1 MSFNNYDVSMETTVE
16 TNSNTSISKSN
27 NEMAKRNINW
37 AAVLYYIY
45 LHALGIAGLYFLFSK
60 AKWITVFYFLFLIT
74 ISSIGLTA
82 GAHRLYAHQ
91 TFVAIGQL
99 RLFIM
104 LAHTMAG
111 VGSIYNWV
119 FWHRMHHK
127 YYGTERDPYNHK
139 KGFFYSH
146 VISNILSVPS
156 DLKKYARDIDMR
168 DVDSDG
174 YVWMQQKSYY
184 ILFIVF
190 GFLLPINVAI
200 KYCDESYVNAFLII
214 GAARLLITTN
224 ISWLVNSALLVWGL
238 KEGAKFPVDDNS
250 VFFLS
255 KSYWM
260 NYHYMIPW
268 DWKSGE
274 FGNYERGFI
283 TFIIKMFYELGF
295 INQMKT
301 ATCNDVRE
309 ALYKVATSEMTM
321 DEALSKV
328 KESAEDAALRD
339 KLMYRH

>member
-1 MSFNNYDVSMETTVE
+1 MKETKENDSSTSNEVE
-16 TNSNTSISKSN
+16 
-27 NEMAKRNINW
+27 KRKIKW
-37 AAVLYYIY
+37 ASVLYYIY
-45 LHALGIAGLYFLFSK
+45 LHVIGLAGLYFLFSK
-60 AKWITVFYFLFLIT
+60 AKWMTVFYFSFLVT
-74 ISSIGLTA
+74 ISSIALTA

-91 TFVAIGQL
+91 TFVATSQL

-119 FWHRMHHK
+119 FWHRVHHK

-146 VISNILSVPS
+146 VISNLLSTPS
-156 DLKKYARDIDMR
+156 DLKKYAKNIDMR
-168 DVDSDG
+168 DVDMDG
-174 YVWMQQKSYY
+174 YVWTQQKLYY

-190 GFLLPINVAI
+190 GLLLPINLPI
-200 KYCDESYVNAFLII
+200 KYWDETFVNAFLII

-238 KEGAKFPVDDNS
+238 KRGDKFPVDDNS

-260 NYHYMIPW
+260 NYHYLLPW
-268 DWKSGE
+268 DWKSDE
-274 FGNYERGFI
+274 FGTYGRGFV
-283 TFIIKMFYELGF
+283 TLVIKMLYEFGF

-309 ALYKVATSEMTM
+309 ALYKVAISEKTM
-321 DEALSKV
+321 NEALEEV
-328 KESAEDAALRD
+328 KKNAEEAAYRQ
-339 KLMYRH
+339 KLKYRH